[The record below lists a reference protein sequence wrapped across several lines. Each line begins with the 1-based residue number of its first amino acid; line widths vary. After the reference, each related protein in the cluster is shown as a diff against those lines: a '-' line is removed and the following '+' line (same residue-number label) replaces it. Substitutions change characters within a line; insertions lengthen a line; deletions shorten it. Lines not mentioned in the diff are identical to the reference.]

1 MDARQA
7 SASVQNIINL
17 VHRRDVLVTE
27 RAKTLAN
34 LDAEIEQIDRALAA
48 AGGLIA
54 PEMATPEEERQ
65 RSMNLRVRAG
75 SNAEKALLA
84 IARDSHVTMGELAD
98 LLYGSRGDDARHK
111 VRSVLWNLKKTGRL
125 SKDVEVSP

>member
-1 MDARQA
+1 MDPRQT
-7 SASVQNIINL
+7 SASVQNIIDL

-34 LDAEIEQIDRALAA
+34 LDAEIAQIDRALAA

-54 PEMATPEEERQ
+54 PETATPEEARQ

-75 SNAEKALLA
+75 SNAEKVLLA
-84 IARDSHVTMGELAD
+84 IARNSRVSLGELAE
-98 LLYGSRGDDARHK
+98 LVYGSDDDDSRHK
-111 VRSVLWNLKKTGRL
+111 TRSVLWNLKNTGRL
-125 SKDVEVSP
+125 SADVEVTP